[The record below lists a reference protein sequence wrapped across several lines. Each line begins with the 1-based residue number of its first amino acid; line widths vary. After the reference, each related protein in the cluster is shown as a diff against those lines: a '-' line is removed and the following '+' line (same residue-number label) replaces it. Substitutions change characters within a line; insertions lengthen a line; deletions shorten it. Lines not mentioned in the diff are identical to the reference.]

1 MNKFYIML
9 FYVLWQLISIQSTLL
24 KNVNV
29 YLNHFML
36 NVMLLKILVVLSN

>member
-36 NVMLLKILVVLSN
+36 NVMLKILVVLSN